1 MIVVVGKP
9 RVSWRG
15 MEDGGGGGGALMVS
29 IMVVVSWSP
38 RMELRLRREP
48 ERVPR

>member
-1 MIVVVGKP
+1 MIVVVGYP

-15 MEDGGGGGGALMVS
+15 MEDGGGGGALMVS

-48 ERVPR
+48 ERVAR